1 MRIIHNNF
9 RRMDTSG
16 MARKEKGKG
25 KLTKSVMFLFYL
37 KRERAG
43 INMEKCQYLLN
54 QAKG

>member
-1 MRIIHNNF
+1 MRIIHNF

-37 KRERAG
+37 KRESW
-43 INMEKCQYLLN
+43 NKYEKNVNIY
-54 QAKG
+54 